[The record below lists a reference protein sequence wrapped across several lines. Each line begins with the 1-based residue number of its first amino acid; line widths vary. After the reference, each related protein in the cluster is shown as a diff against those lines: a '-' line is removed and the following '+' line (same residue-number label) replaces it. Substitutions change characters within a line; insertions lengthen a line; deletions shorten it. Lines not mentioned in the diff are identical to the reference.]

1 MMEWMRKHD
10 ILTRLLSLMA
20 AMTLW
25 LYVVESRNEDVEQA
39 YKNIGVQIQGL
50 DVLRDNG
57 MTVIE
62 GADTKVNV
70 TVVGKRDALLNV
82 RQDKFLATVDV
93 SNIPSPGEYNLQYTV
108 SANTEGARISD
119 KNPRLITLKIDRMT
133 NKSVPVRLKVIGQP
147 PEGYSL
153 AGDCLVSP
161 TAVEIQGPEADL
173 AKIEYAY
180 VEVDVSELR
189 QTATQR
195 AAYTLMTAEDQPAD
209 TSRITSEDPAV
220 DVTTPVYKAGSAP
233 LVLDLILPEGLPEG
247 LVSYV
252 IEPSS
257 VEIKGDSDALA
268 AVNSIEL
275 GSVNL
280 AALLEQG
287 TDQAVMPLILPNGLT
302 SDSAPSEAVIRFD
315 LSRLGDK
322 TIRVDSSQ
330 FTGQP
335 GFAYVTEALDV
346 RVVGTEQA
354 VAELDAQDFTVS
366 FDSQGL
372 GDGQTSVTA
381 SVSCSD
387 KNVTIIG
394 RYQVTVEAAE
404 PEEPNEPSEPDGSEA
419 PPAP

>member
-20 AMTLW
+20 AIMLW
-25 LYVVESRNEDVEQA
+25 LYVVESRNEDVVQT

-57 MTVIE
+57 MTIIE

-93 SNIPSPGEYNLQYTV
+93 SNIPSPGDYNLQYTV
-108 SANTEGARISD
+108 SSNTEGARISD

-133 NKSVPVRLKVIGQP
+133 NKSVPVRLKIIGQP

-153 AGDCLVSP
+153 AGDCLCNP

-173 AKIEYAY
+173 EKIEYAY

-189 QTATQR
+189 QTSTQR
-195 AAYTLMTAEDQPAD
+195 VAYTLMTAEDQPAD
-209 TSRITSEDPAV
+209 ASRTTSEDPAV
-220 DVTTPVYKAGSAP
+220 DVTTPIHKAGSAP
-233 LVLDLILPEGLPEG
+233 LVLDLILPDGLPEG

-257 VEIKGDSDALA
+257 VEIRGDSDTLA
-268 AVNSIEL
+268 AVNSIQL

-280 AALLEQG
+280 MALLEQEM
-287 TDQAVMPLILPNGLT
+287 DQTTMPLILPNGLT

-322 TIRVDSSQ
+322 TIRVPSAQ
-330 FTGQP
+330 FTDQS
-335 GFAYVTEALDV
+335 GFVYITEELDV

-366 FDSQGL
+366 FDPQGL
-372 GDGQTSVTA
+372 GDGQTSITA
-381 SVSCSD
+381 SVSCVD
-387 KNVTIIG
+387 KSVTIVG
-394 RYQVTVEAAE
+394 RYQVTVESVETE
-404 PEEPNEPSEPDGSEA
+404 PEEPDATPEPEEPPEE
-419 PPAP
+419 